1 MKSVRAF
8 KTRTFAR
15 WMRKAGLFDRD
26 LCRAIDEMRR
36 GLIDADLGGYVV
48 KKRVALAGQGK
59 RSGARTIVATRLQGR
74 WFFLFGFSKN
84 ERANIDQSELKFL
97 QEIASD
103 LLAFDEQQLQVAI
116 SCGELVEVFDDRE
129 KK

>member
-1 MKSVRAF
+1 
-8 KTRTFAR
+8 
-15 WMRKAGLFDRD
+15 MRKARLLDGD

-36 GLIDADLGGYVV
+36 GLIDADLGAYVV

-59 RSGARTIVATRLQGR
+59 RAGARTIVATKLQGR

-84 ERANIDQSELKFL
+84 ERANIDQNELKFL
-97 QEIASD
+97 QEIARD
-103 LLAFDEQQLQVAI
+103 LLAFDEQQLQVAV
-116 SCGELVEVFDDRE
+116 SVGELVEVYDDRE